1 MKINKFHLFHMQGR
15 IKSKR
20 VLGFRGCRE
29 KENKERKE
37 EVCDTTY
44 VSKRASG
51 AGTGGGG
58 VGGGPAP

>member
-1 MKINKFHLFHMQGR
+1 MKINKFHEFHMQGR

-37 EVCDTTY
+37 EVCDCQQTC
-44 VSKRASG
+44 KRCRNQGQWRRPGSY
-51 AGTGGGG
+51 
-58 VGGGPAP
+58 